1 MSSRAPEPPERAG
14 AREWIALAVL
24 SVPAVLVMMNMSV
37 LYLALPT
44 LSRDLDPSASQLL
57 WITDIYGFMV
67 AGALITMGT
76 LGDRLGHRRVLLTG
90 AVAFT
95 AASVF
100 AAYST
105 SAGMLIAARA
115 VQGVAAAALAPSSLS
130 VIRNMFRDPGQRS
143 LAITIWM
150 MSFMGGGALGPLVGG
165 TLLHFF
171 WWGAVFL
178 VAVPTMAL
186 LLATGPFLMPE
197 FRSGDSGRLDLIS
210 VTMSLL
216 TPLAIVY
223 GIKSLAVDGFG
234 VSSLGFIAVGLVIG
248 AAFVR
253 RQRRLASPLLDLG
266 LFRIPSFAVS
276 AGGMVVVGVLLFG
289 TSLLT
294 SQYLQLV
301 LDLSPLE
308 AGLWQLPSAV
318 SGTVVALWVSGLAA
332 RFHPAVLMS
341 AGAAFAVLGP
351 VMLTQVDRSPGVLV
365 AGSVLLFAG
374 LTPFMALGTG
384 LVVGAAPPE
393 RAGAASAISET
404 GRELG
409 GALGIAIL
417 GSVATAVYGGYMT
430 DHMPKGIP
438 SDLAGSAHET
448 LAGALEAAQR
458 LPGTQGATLTET
470 ARDAFTH
477 SIHVHGFILIPL
489 LVALALLTLTLRRRH
504 QPEEAVRT
512 DQAAAPAP
520 VTG

>member
-1 MSSRAPEPPERAG
+1 M
-14 AREWIALAVL
+14 L
-24 SVPAVLVMMNMSV
+24 NMSV

-44 LSRDLDPSASQLL
+44 LSADLDPSASQLL

-67 AGALITMGT
+67 AGSLITMGT
-76 LGDRLGHRRVLLTG
+76 LGDRLGYRRVLLIG

-95 AASVF
+95 AASVL

-115 VQGVAAAALAPSSLS
+115 IQGVAAASMAPSSLS
-130 VIRNMFRDPGQRS
+130 VIRHMFRDPGQRT
-143 LAITIWM
+143 LAITIWT
-150 MSFMGGGALGPLVGG
+150 MSFMGGGAIGPLVGG
-165 TLLHFF
+165 ALLQFF

-197 FRSGDSGRLDLIS
+197 FRSPDSGRLDLVS
-210 VTMSLL
+210 VAMSLL
-216 TPLAIVY
+216 TPLTIVY

-234 VSSLGFIAVGLVIG
+234 LSSLGFIAVGLVGG

-253 RQRRLASPLLDLG
+253 RQRRIASPLLDLD

-276 AGGMVVVGVLLFG
+276 AGGMVVVGILLFG

-301 LDLSPLE
+301 LDFSPLKAE
-308 AGLWQLPSAV
+308 LWQLPSAV
-318 SGTVVALWVSGLAA
+318 SGTVVALWASGLSA
-332 RFHPAVLMS
+332 RFHPALLMS

-351 VMLTQVDRSPGVLV
+351 VMLTQANQSPGFLV

-404 GRELG
+404 GAELG

-417 GSVATAVYGGYMT
+417 GSVATTVYGGYMA
-430 DHMPKGIP
+430 DHAPKGTP
-438 SDLAGSAHET
+438 PDLAGSARET
-448 LAGALEAAQR
+448 LAGALEAARQ
-458 LPGTQGATLTET
+458 LPDAQGASLAET

-477 SIHVHGFILIPL
+477 SVHVHGFILIPL
-489 LVALALLTLTLRRRH
+489 LVALALLTLTLRRRNR
-504 QPEEAVRT
+504 PEEAART
-512 DQAAAPAP
+512 DQAAAPTP
-520 VTG
+520 VTD